1 MLLVRLSSLAAA
13 FSPPHTSVPLTRPVQ
28 RRCWPTGFTCVEGAS
43 RAAGSWHSVAEKNGV
58 NFVGSFQSPKDMQTF
73 VNIPEFCLAGRSNV
87 GKSSALN
94 CLSCRKK
101 AAAVVSKTPGR
112 TRLLNL
118 FKVGKACTIVDLP
131 GYGFAKVSKE
141 MQDSWKSQVTAY
153 LRRREQLKLAVVLVD
168 AQRDPQEQ
176 DAQLL
181 DFLEAEDIPTLVVAT
196 KTDKLGKNKL
206 EQSLA
211 RLHESLALPEGQ
223 PIPLS
228 SKTAEGRR
236 EVWWAITQLCGKRPE
251 KEAD

>member
-1 MLLVRLSSLAAA
+1 ME
-13 FSPPHTSVPLTRPVQ
+13 
-28 RRCWPTGFTCVEGAS
+28 FT
-43 RAAGSWHSVAEKNGV
+43 
-58 NFVGSFQSPKDMQTF
+58 GSFQNPKDMPNF
-73 VNIPEFCLAGRSNV
+73 VNLPEFCLAGRSNV

-118 FKVGKACTIVDLP
+118 FKVGKVCTIVDLP

-141 MQDSWKSQVTAY
+141 MQGDWKKQVTAY

-236 EVWWAITQLCGKRPE
+236 EVWWAITQMCSKQTA
-251 KEAD
+251 KKADMD